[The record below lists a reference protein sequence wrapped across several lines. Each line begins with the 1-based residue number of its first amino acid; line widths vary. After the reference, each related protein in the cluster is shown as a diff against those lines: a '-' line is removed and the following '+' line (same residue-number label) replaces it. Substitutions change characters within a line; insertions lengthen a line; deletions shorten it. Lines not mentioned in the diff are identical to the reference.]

1 MHEAPRH
8 SARSLG
14 SAFGCLAGL
23 TYLLIVLGALVRA
36 NGAGLACPDWP
47 LCFGEL
53 VPPFDVKVAFEWGHR
68 ALAGSLSIGLLLLS
82 LAGWRR
88 RELRG
93 WLRPRLAVAWALL
106 GIQVVFGGLTVLLL
120 LAPWTV
126 TLHLLLG
133 NSFCATLVWIALDLR
148 ERDFPP
154 RRVAVEPGVPPL
166 MLTVAVLLVA
176 QMLLGGLVSSH
187 MAGLACADFPTCDGS
202 SVVPT
207 LQGLVGLHVVHR
219 LNALALLAAVAALA
233 WLTRRSARLG
243 RLARASVYVALLQI
257 AVGVLNVML
266 RLPVEVT
273 GLHSA
278 LAAALVL
285 IGLRLARE
293 VILAQATSRSLAR
306 LGRAVEVQ

>member
-14 SAFGCLAGL
+14 NAFGCLAGL

-53 VPPFDVKVAFEWGHR
+53 VPPFDVKVGFEWGHR
-68 ALAGSLSIGLLLLS
+68 ALAGSLSVGLLLLS

-106 GIQVVFGGLTVLLL
+106 AIQVVFGGLTVLLL

-126 TLHLLLG
+126 TAHLLLG

-148 ERDFPP
+148 ERDLPP
-154 RRVAVEPGVPPL
+154 QRAAVEPGVRPL

-187 MAGLACADFPTCDGS
+187 MAGLACADFPTCDG
-202 SVVPT
+202 
-207 LQGLVGLHVVHR
+207 R
-219 LNALALLAAVAALA
+219 NALALLAGLAALA

-243 RLARASVYVALLQI
+243 RLARASVYIALLQI

-285 IGLRLARE
+285 VGLRLVRE
-293 VILAQATSRSLAR
+293 VVLAQATSRSLAP
-306 LGRAVEVQ
+306 LGRAVEAR